1 MSRFDWFPGPTESR
15 RARNNACAPD
25 LLLPVWVQAAAA
37 TASLGP
43 PSRTGLDCPTAGE
56 EPMQVARTMAA
67 ILLGIALVVSAHAA
81 RADDYPSRP
90 VTLIV
95 PYPAGGG
102 ADAVGRL
109 IAQKLSGALGQQV
122 IVENRPGAGSVIG
135 TRAAAKAAPDGYT
148 IAMVLTGISLP
159 ANLGFDIKQDFAPIG
174 LIASSPIVLMA
185 HPSFP
190 GTSLADVIPLAKKD
204 PGKISAG
211 TPPPPTLNYFAA
223 ELFKAMTGVD
233 ITIVTFRGTG
243 PLTND
248 LVGGHVPL
256 AFNTITAAQGNIQAG
271 KIRPIAVAATKRAA
285 ALPDVP
291 TAAEAGLP
299 GFEAVIYYGISAP
312 AGTPRA
318 IIERLNRE
326 LRAIVTSEEISQRL
340 IADGGDPAPSTPEEY
355 AANID
360 REEGKWAALLKKL
373 RLVIN

>member
-1 MSRFDWFPGPTESR
+1 
-15 RARNNACAPD
+15 
-25 LLLPVWVQAAAA
+25 
-37 TASLGP
+37 
-43 PSRTGLDCPTAGE
+43 
-56 EPMQVARTMAA
+56 MQVARTMAA

-190 GTSLADVIPLAKKD
+190 GTSLADVIALAKKD

-233 ITIVTFRGTG
+233 ITIVTYRGTG

-271 KIRPIAVAATKRAA
+271 KIRPIAVAAPKRAA

-373 RLVIN
+373 GLVIN